1 MGTTQWTLIRSV
13 FAIVLGI
20 VTVKW
25 PDQVLGYIVSII
37 GIMFIATGIVALLNY
52 FSRRK
57 KVISKSFSYIP
68 VESLGSILLGL
79 CLALMPTVFIGFL
92 MYVLGFLLLLA
103 GIFQILTLASIQ
115 RNTTVA
121 LFFYLFPV
129 LILITGIIILI
140 NPFDSMNTVL
150 IVFGIA
156 AIVYGIIDII
166 NYFKFR

>member
-1 MGTTQWTLIRSV
+1 
-13 FAIVLGI
+13 
-20 VTVKW
+20 
-25 PDQVLGYIVSII
+25 
-37 GIMFIATGIVALLNY
+37 
-52 FSRRK
+52 
-57 KVISKSFSYIP
+57 
-68 VESLGSILLGL
+68 
-79 CLALMPTVFIGFL
+79 MPTVFIGFL

-129 LILITGIIILI
+129 LILVTGIIILI

>member
-1 MGTTQWTLIRSV
+1 MGTIQWTLIRSV

-68 VESLGSILLGL
+68 VESIGSILLGL

-103 GIFQILTLASIQ
+103 GIFQIL
-115 RNTTVA
+115 TVA